1 MEHPSKLIMLLE
13 KELLSF
19 ASDNNA
25 RKILTKY
32 GINLDDEKM
41 QKALVIWSTEFR
53 HVLERWRA
61 SLPEDAVDAEYA
73 ISRKKGAKGPRKS
86 KQEDDLEVIDDTDLM

>member
-1 MEHPSKLIMLLE
+1 MEHPGKLLFLLE

-25 RKILTKY
+25 RAILRKY
-32 GINLDDEKM
+32 SINLNEEKM

-53 HVLERWRA
+53 HVLEKWRE
-61 SLPEDAVDAEYA
+61 SLPDDAVEAQA
-73 ISRKKGAKGPRKS
+73 VIAKKKGSSGPRKKS
-86 KQEDDLEVIDDTDLM
+86 SFDDLEIIDENDLK

>member
-1 MEHPSKLIMLLE
+1 MEHPSKLLSLLE

-25 RKILTKY
+25 RSILSKY
-32 GINLDDEKM
+32 SINLDEEKM

-53 HVLERWRA
+53 HVLEKWRE
-61 SLPEDAVDAEYA
+61 SLPDDAIEAESFL
-73 ISRKKGAKGPRKS
+73 SRKKGRRS
-86 KQEDDLEVIDDTDLM
+86 KNTSDIEVIEDTEL

>member
-1 MEHPSKLIMLLE
+1 MEHPSKLLLLLE

-25 RKILTKY
+25 RSMLRKY
-32 GINLDDEKM
+32 SINLDDEKM

-53 HVLERWRA
+53 HVIERWRE
-61 SLPEDAVDAEYA
+61 SLPDDAVEAQA
-73 ISRKKGAKGPRKS
+73 VIAKKKGSTGPRKS
-86 KQEDDLEVIDDTDLM
+86 KSLDNLEIIDDTNLT

>member
-1 MEHPSKLIMLLE
+1 MRHPSRLIVLLE
-13 KELLSF
+13 RELLNF

-25 RKILTKY
+25 QAILRKYSISLEE
-32 GINLDDEKM
+32 EKM

-61 SLPEDAVDAEYA
+61 SLPDDAVEAEA
-73 ISRKKGAKGPRKS
+73 FLERKKGPRTKS
-86 KQEDDLEVIDDTDLM
+86 KSEKAADVEVIEDIDL

>member
-1 MEHPSKLIMLLE
+1 MEHPNKLIFLLE

-25 RKILTKY
+25 RKMLSKY
-32 GINLDDEKM
+32 SISLEEEKM

-61 SLPEDAVDAEYA
+61 SLPEDAVEADYA
-73 ISRKKGAKGPRKS
+73 LSKKKGSTGPRQS
-86 KQEDDLEVIDDTDLM
+86 KKKQDVEVIEDTDLI

>member
-1 MEHPSKLIMLLE
+1 MENNTEHPSKIFLLLE

-25 RKILTKY
+25 RAMLRKY
-32 GINLDDEKM
+32 SINLDDEKM

-53 HVLERWRA
+53 HLLEKTREA
-61 SLPEDAVDAEYA
+61 LPEDAVEANA
-73 ISRKKGAKGPRKS
+73 VIARKKGATGKRQRKS
-86 KQEDDLEVIDDTDLM
+86 KE

>member
-1 MEHPSKLIMLLE
+1 MTHPGKLLSLLE

-25 RKILTKY
+25 RTILRKY
-32 GINLDDEKM
+32 SVNLDDEKM

-53 HVLERWRA
+53 HVLERWRE
-61 SLPEDAVDAEYA
+61 SLPEDAVEAESV
-73 ISRKKGAKGPRKS
+73 ISRKKGASGPRKP
-86 KQEDDLEVIDDTDLM
+86 KNDDILEIIDESELK

>member
-1 MEHPSKLIMLLE
+1 MEHPSILVNLLE

-25 RKILTKY
+25 KKMLLKY
-32 GINLDDEKM
+32 SVNLDDDKM

-53 HVLERWRA
+53 HVLERWKA
-61 SLPEDAVDAEYA
+61 SLPDDAVEAEHA
-73 ISRKKGAKGPRKS
+73 LAKKKGATGPRKS
-86 KQEDDLEVIDDTDLM
+86 KKNDDIEVIDDTDLI